1 MWKKLKK
8 HLSILQHKK
17 ARLFVLIGIV
27 LFNLGLWFVSSLLS
41 YLIQPELYNGLFD
54 AIMKSGITWML
65 DPGFYDPETL
75 LSIQIIAILTVIV
88 SMVTF
93 TGGIIAYVSDAVG
106 HFIERSEEGSKPL
119 YLYDHLLILNWNIK
133 ALELIADFCFDEEG
147 KDIVVVSPLERKEIE
162 ALIEN
167 KLYDLPNKS
176 ARNVQVVVLQGNIVS
191 KQMLDRVCIQTAKT
205 IVIFSDEEQGQSSES
220 YHADITAVKTLMLV
234 DHVSTDPFQTI
245 IVEIKETKTRALI
258 EERFRKES
266 EAFPRVIPMLSD
278 ELMGK
283 LIAQTVF
290 YPELNQVYAEL
301 MSSVGAEFYSTD
313 DASPIDYLKTHS
325 HSIPLYRHKGRLY
338 VVAANASDV
347 KKTRI
352 EAMALPKTLSF
363 LPTTNQAKHTIV
375 IFGKNN
381 KIPYIKASIRAF
393 EHDGNTTSEII
404 EIASADIDT
413 IRKAVAGL
421 SKVDTIL
428 LLSDD
433 TTTSKK
439 IDSDVLITLL
449 LIQDVEILK
458 NASVVI
464 ELIDPRHFDI
474 AKSYRVEHTIISNR
488 YVSHMMAQISKNR
501 ELYYLYNDML
511 TYDESDEGVQ
521 TRELYVYSAGRFLK
535 GPFPKHF
542 GSAYEMIADVAN
554 SSNDDYQLVGLVK
567 DGHPSVFS
575 GNLDKSGPIELKQ
588 DDKLVVV
595 SE

>member
-1 MWKKLKK
+1 MWKKLRKR
-8 HLSILQHKK
+8 LSILQHKK

-41 YLIQPELYNGLFD
+41 YLIQPELYDGLFD

-106 HFIERSEEGSKPL
+106 NFIERSEEGSKPL

-133 ALELIADFCFDEEG
+133 ALELIADFCFDEDG
-147 KDIVVVSPLERKEIE
+147 KDIVVVSPYERKEIE

-167 KLYDLPNKS
+167 KLYDLPNNM
-176 ARNVQVVVLQGNIVS
+176 ARKVKVVVLQGNIVS
-191 KQMLDRVCIQTAKT
+191 KQMLDRVCIQKAKT
-205 IVIFSDEEQGQSSES
+205 IVIFSDEEQSQISEG

-234 DHVSTDPFQTI
+234 DHVSTDPSQTI
-245 IVEIKETKTRALI
+245 IVEIKETKTRELM

-290 YPELNQVYAEL
+290 FPELNEVYAEL
-301 MSSVGAEFYSTD
+301 MSSEGAEFYSTD

-325 HSIPLYRHKGRLY
+325 HSIPLYRHKDRLY

-352 EAMALPKTLSF
+352 EAASLPKTLSF

-393 EHDGNTTSEII
+393 EHDGNKTSEII
-404 EIASADIDT
+404 EIASADIDS
-413 IRKAVAGL
+413 IRKAVSGL

-521 TRELYVYSAGRFLK
+521 TKELYVYAAGRFLK

-542 GSAYEMIADVAN
+542 GSAYELIADIAN

-567 DGHPSVFS
+567 DGQTSVFS
-575 GNLDKSGPIELKQ
+575 GNLDKSGPIELKK